1 MSIQGKRILLTG
13 GAGFLGT
20 SLAIRLVEANELVIL
35 DTLHRN
41 ALGDSEIAHHP
52 NLTLLQGD
60 VMDRASVDGAMEG
73 VDMVVHLA
81 AIAGVDTV
89 MANPVKT
96 MEVALIGTWNILE
109 SARQHGKIE
118 RFVDFSTSE
127 VFGTHAYNVQEGDVT
142 SIGAIGEARWTYAVS
157 KLATEHLA
165 HNYCKTYGLP
175 TVSIRPFNIYGP
187 RQVGV
192 GAVHAFVKKAL
203 RNEPLV
209 IHGGGSQIRAWCYID
224 DIIDAILQT
233 LVVPEAVGEV
243 FNIGNPRS
251 VITVYQLAKLIIKL
265 ADSRSEIEFDPREYA
280 DIELRIPDIRKAVDR
295 LGFSPKFDLEEGLEQ
310 TIQWYR
316 GRSESR

>member
-1 MSIQGKRILLTG
+1 MSIRGKRILLTG

-20 SLAIRLVEANELVIL
+20 SLALRLVKDNEIVVL

-41 ALGDSEIAHHP
+41 ALADSEIAHHP
-52 NLTLLQGD
+52 NLTLIQGD
-60 VMDRASVDGAMEG
+60 VMNRASVDGAMEG

-96 MEVALIGTWNILE
+96 MEIALIGTWNVLE

-118 RFVDFSTSE
+118 RLVDFSTSE

-192 GAVHAFVKKAL
+192 GAVHTFVKRAL
-203 RNEPLV
+203 RDEPL
-209 IHGGGSQIRAWCYID
+209 IIRGGGSQIRAWCYID
-224 DIIDAILQT
+224 DIIDALLQT

-251 VITVYQLAKLIIKL
+251 VITIYELARLII
-265 ADSRSEIEFDPREYA
+265 ATSGSNSEIAYDNKDYV
-280 DIELRIPDIRKAVDR
+280 DIELRVPNIKKATRILDFNPKVDM
-295 LGFSPKFDLEEGLEQ
+295 DQGLLR
-310 TIQWYR
+310 TIEWYR
-316 GRSESR
+316 KIMTT